1 MNKIIN
7 FHDVKNRT
15 WLENTLNIL
24 KSRFKLVSINDIEDY
39 FYNGKILKDCCHL
52 TIDDGDITFYNII
65 YPVLKKMNISAT
77 LFVSPK
83 ICSELSNFWFQEI
96 RRFDQNKLK
105 KIILEE
111 YKIDL
116 NLFKGYSNI
125 VFLKNMKIIQIWELI
140 GKYNSLYNLPAIENQ
155 NMSIEQLRKI
165 DRDGL
170 VTIGAHTMNH
180 PILAN
185 ESGET
190 SNQEILD
197 SIRELENILEH
208 EVKYFAYPNGTP
220 NLDFAVR
227 EIEILK
233 NANCNLAFSA
243 EKKNFTLTDNPLSV
257 PRYGLSTGSKFFIK
271 AKILLGKNWDSIKNI
286 ISKDEVSLR
295 IELKEKL
302 NFSKSEL
309 RTPVGPDRFQR

>member
-233 NANCNLAFSA
+233 NTNCNLAFSA